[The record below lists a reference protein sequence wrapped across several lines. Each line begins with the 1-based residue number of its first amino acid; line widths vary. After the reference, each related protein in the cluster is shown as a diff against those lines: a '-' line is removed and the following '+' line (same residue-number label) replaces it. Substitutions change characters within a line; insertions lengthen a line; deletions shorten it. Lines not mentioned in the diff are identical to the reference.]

1 MGSIDDLAPVGKY
14 LPSSLNHLEQ
24 IAPGLELVFQTV
36 GLSAPRQELH
46 RRLLLFRHSVQW
58 FGIEATLSQSIV
70 K

>member
-36 GLSAPRQELH
+36 GLGAPRQELH
-46 RRLLLFRHSVQW
+46 RD
-58 FGIEATLSQSIV
+58 TSISPFSSMV
-70 K
+70 RY